1 MVTIEKIKF
10 AYRRGGWLFRN
21 FSLSLTEG
29 HIVGLLGANGTGK
42 STLLKLICGMLSPLD
57 GRVLVAGHPSGERRI
72 EQLGQMVVVPEEFTL
87 PNITIGQYAKG
98 AAPFYP
104 NFDHNQLVEA
114 LNAFEVDT
122 KVRLGAMSMGQ
133 RKKAFIAFA
142 LACNTPLLL
151 LDEPT
156 NGLDITSKG
165 VFRRLLAAWAT
176 PERTAIICTHQVK
189 DVENLIDHIVMID
202 NLGLVID
209 APTDIISQ
217 RLCFEHRP
225 TNEGALYAES
235 SIGGYSVV
243 APNDSDCESN
253 IDIELLFNAARTARK
268 EIVELLTR

>member
-57 GRVLVAGHPSGERRI
+57 GCVLVAGHPSGERRI

-87 PNITIGQYAKG
+87 PNITIGQY
-98 AAPFYP
+98 
-104 NFDHNQLVEA
+104 EA

-202 NLGLVID
+202 SLGLVID